1 MAVTI
6 LHLQD
11 ALAIPDE
18 PLGRVP
24 IIRNFFEIFGTTGCR
39 LHCESKRQ
47 IGAEP
52 ESKKDTCSPPHKNG
66 TTRAARRLHDKNAK
80 THQSWFTSDELAS
93 SMNGGCGSCT
103 VIGHILAYVFP
114 DSARELSDVY
124 EYTIDRRWELKCRKA
139 GEKVGATVQLFQHPS
154 WSLFTGFNW
163 RSTDN

>member
-24 IIRNFFEIFGTTGCR
+24 VIRNFFEIFGTTGCR

-52 ESKKDTCSPPHKNG
+52 ESRKDTCSPRKNG

-154 WSLFTGFNW
+154 WSLFTGLNW

>member
-18 PLGRVP
+18 PLSRVP
-24 IIRNFFEIFGTTGCR
+24 VNRNFFEIFGTTGCR

-52 ESKKDTCSPPHKNG
+52 ESKKDTRSPHKSG
-66 TTRAARRLHDKNAK
+66 TTRAARRLHDKNSK
-80 THQSWFTSDELAS
+80 THQLWFTSDELAS
-93 SMNGGCGSCT
+93 SINSGCGSCT

-114 DSARELSDVY
+114 DSARELPDAY

-139 GEKVGATVQLFQHPS
+139 GEKVEATVQLFQHPS
-154 WSLFTGFNW
+154 
-163 RSTDN
+163 